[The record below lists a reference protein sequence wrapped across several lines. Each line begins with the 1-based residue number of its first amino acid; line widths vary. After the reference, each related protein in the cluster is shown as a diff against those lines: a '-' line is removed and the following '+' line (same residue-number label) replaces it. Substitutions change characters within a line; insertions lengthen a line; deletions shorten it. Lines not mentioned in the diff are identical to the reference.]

1 MAGKKASANRAGTT
15 PQWEIGSLANGMRVV
30 TTPVPTAQSVSC
42 SVFIGVGSRG
52 EERRVN
58 GISHYMEH
66 MLFKGTER
74 RADAIRIAEVIEGA
88 GGSLNAYTAK
98 ELTCYWNHV
107 PFDTLPLAMDVL
119 SDMLLHSK
127 IEQEEI
133 DRERTVVQ
141 QEIRRSKDQPGA
153 WVGELLSRAVYG
165 DQPIGWSIAG
175 TLEIIEGMQRQD
187 FFDHL
192 DRWYTPQNAVLS
204 IAGNTTHGEVM
215 ALANQCFAEWEGGPA
230 PRFLPAQPEMAEQR
244 VQVEHRDIAQ
254 CNVAI
259 GLRAVGRTDPDRFAL
274 TILNNI
280 LGRGMSSRLFKEVR
294 ERRGLAYSVG
304 SSVSRHADTGTMSIS
319 AGVTPDKLLEATSVI
334 LAELRRLIDEPVG
347 EEELTKS
354 RDYAAGSFRLGLE
367 STMSLGQRAGD
378 ALLTLG
384 AIEPVDDVVTKLRS
398 VTADDIQR
406 VARRLFHSDNLA
418 MAVVGPSGDA
428 DEIGKLL
435 TV

>member
-1 MAGKKASANRAGTT
+1 MASTLPASAGVGVPLWQIST
-15 PQWEIGSLANGMRVV
+15 LANGMRVV
-30 TTPVPTAQSVSC
+30 TTPVPTAQSVSIN
-42 SVFIGVGSRG
+42 VFVGVGSRA

-74 RADAIRIAEVIEGA
+74 RRDAIQIAEVIEGA
-88 GGSLNAYTAK
+88 GGALNAYTGK

-107 PFDTLPLAMDVL
+107 PYDCLPVAMDVVA
-119 SDMLLHSK
+119 DMLLNST
-127 IEQEEI
+127 IEQAEI

-141 QEIRRSKDQPGA
+141 QEIRRAKDQPGA

-192 DRWYTPQNAVLS
+192 DRWYSPHNTVLS
-204 IAGNTTHGEVM
+204 VAGNTTHEHV
-215 ALANQCFAEWEGGPA
+215 LD
-230 PRFLPAQPEMAEQR
+230 LAEQHFAGWTGAGVPGVIPAR
-244 VQVEHRDIAQ
+244 PELGTRRAVMERRDIAQ
-254 CNVAI
+254 CNIAI
-259 GLRAVGRTDPDRFAL
+259 GLRGIGRTDPDRFAL

-304 SSVSRHADTGTMSIS
+304 SSVSRYADTGTVSIS
-319 AGVTPDKLLEATSVI
+319 AGVTPENLYEATAVI
-334 LAELRRLIDEPVG
+334 LHELRRLVHEPVG
-347 EEELTKS
+347 DDELTKG

-367 STMSLGQRAGD
+367 STMSLGQRAGES
-378 ALLTLG
+378 LLTLG
-384 AIEPVDDVVTKLRS
+384 QIEPVDAVVAQLRA
-398 VTADDIQR
+398 VTAADIQR
-406 VARRLFHSDNLA
+406 VAGRLFHSDNLA
-418 MAVVGPSGDA
+418 IAVVGPAGEA
-428 DEIGKLL
+428 DELEKLL
-435 TV
+435 VI